1 VQKPLI
7 LEARNKYTL
16 RDGPIGGEQYPWASP
31 QGDSSG
37 AFPPAAILDV
47 GLPSSLAV
55 LGGHTGPSACTY
67 TWTVEWVDGPKRE
80 AIFDGV
86 IGGPGSRRPGNN
98 TDHGNDRSSGLTSE
112 RAPGLAS
119 KLSPDNAAP
128 YREQGAS
135 SSSAA
140 MREATE
146 TIVLQGSAG
155 TTYRMNV
162 RTQGTRRISVQ
173 ESCSSEMNDS
183 GGARSSQQ
191 QLSQQQHERVDR
203 SAHLLVHFM
212 PVRRE
217 IRSLMVDDREQL
229 LNSMHRL
236 WELPTSEGRL
246 LYGSA
251 YLDVHDL
258 NNVHR

>member
-1 VQKPLI
+1 
-7 LEARNKYTL
+7 
-16 RDGPIGGEQYPWASP
+16 
-31 QGDSSG
+31 
-37 AFPPAAILDV
+37 
-47 GLPSSLAV
+47 
-55 LGGHTGPSACTY
+55 
-67 TWTVEWVDGPKRE
+67 
-80 AIFDGV
+80 
-86 IGGPGSRRPGNN
+86 
-98 TDHGNDRSSGLTSE
+98 
-112 RAPGLAS
+112 
-119 KLSPDNAAP
+119 
-128 YREQGAS
+128 
-135 SSSAA
+135 

-183 GGARSSQQ
+183 GGARS
-191 QLSQQQHERVDR
+191 SQQQHERVDR